1 MGGEHERIWGGKCIT
16 GNVTLPYIPT
26 FTVATHRDKESERG
40 QWDGCYVDRHTHT
53 PRVQY

>member
-26 FTVATHRDKESERG
+26 FTVATQRDKESERG
-40 QWDGCYVDRHTHT
+40 QWAGCYVDTNIRSK
-53 PRVQY
+53 